1 MTKRFELRLCSNG
14 SYYAYENGNQ
24 KDYYGGNFDEY

>member
-1 MTKRFELRLCSNG
+1 MTEKRFELRLCSNG

-24 KDYYGGNFDEY
+24 KDYLWRKF